1 MLPLGRLIAMVAVM
15 LAAAMTAG
23 LTTGMAAEKGDAK
36 SGKAP
41 YQQFCAVCHGKT
53 GLGDGPM
60 AKSTT
65 PPAPRLTVRDV
76 RDMSDERLL
85 DAIANGVGAA
95 MPAWRGL
102 LNDQQ
107 LLDVTAYVRSLAGS

>member
-1 MLPLGRLIAMVAVM
+1 MFSIGRLTVITAVLSM
-15 LAAAMTAG
+15 AG
-23 LTTGMAAEKGDAK
+23 LAVGVAADQGDAK
-36 SGKAP
+36 RGKAP
-41 YQQFCAVCHGKT
+41 YRQFCAVCHGEK
-53 GLGDGPM
+53 GLGNGPM

-65 PPAPRLTVRDV
+65 PPAPRLTGSDI
-76 RDMSDERLL
+76 RDMSDDRLL
-85 DAIANGVGAA
+85 DAIANGVGAT

>member
-1 MLPLGRLIAMVAVM
+1 MFVGNRLALILAIVCVIGMTGASAFG
-15 LAAAMTAG
+15 LAAEQG
-23 LTTGMAAEKGDAK
+23 EAK
-36 SGKAP
+36 RGKEP
-41 YQQFCAVCHGKT
+41 YQQFCAVCHGKR

-65 PPAPRLTVRDV
+65 PPAPKLTVREV

-85 DAIANGVGAA
+85 DAIGNGVGAA

-107 LLDVTAYVRSLAGS
+107 LLDVMAYVRSLSGS